1 MLVGAHK
8 KQREKSDFHMHD
20 FICTTNLETVKLL
33 HPTNNFTFTMAQ
45 RMADIIQKLV
55 ALVIEKKNKSPEPV
69 GDGDNN
75 TEKKN
80 DFTRIF
86 YPHNTPQRLS
96 IP

>member
-1 MLVGAHK
+1 
-8 KQREKSDFHMHD
+8 MHD

-55 ALVIEKKNKSPEPV
+55 ALVIEKKN
-69 GDGDNN
+69 
-75 TEKKN
+75 

>member
-1 MLVGAHK
+1 MSVGAHK

-55 ALVIEKKNKSPEPV
+55 ALVIEKKN
-69 GDGDNN
+69 
-75 TEKKN
+75 